1 MDYARLGRRE
11 LPILNVL
18 TVVEKTEKTWDDILK
33 DEYNEE
39 YFKNL
44 ISFVKDE
51 YKVKTIYPKENEVF
65 NAFRYTDFDNV
76 KVVILGQDPYHGPN
90 QAEGLSF
97 SVSNEVL
104 KPPSLQNIFKELESD
119 LGIPFPKKNSLK
131 PWASQGVLL
140 LNAVLTVEEHKP
152 TSHKDKGWE
161 TFTDDVIKELNQKK
175 EPVVFILWG
184 AYARN
189 KKSLI
194 TNPNHYIIESAHPS
208 PFSARNG
215 FFGSKPFSKT
225 NEFLKANNLKEIDWK
240 IE

>member
-1 MDYARLGRRE
+1 MIGNKWDE
-11 LPILNVL
+11 ILQ
-18 TVVEKTEKTWDDILK
+18 EEFKK
-33 DEYNEE
+33 E
-39 YFKNL
+39 YFTNLMNFIKN
-44 ISFVKDE
+44 E
-51 YKVKTIYPKENEVF
+51 YKEKTIYPKQNEVF

-104 KPPSLQNIFKELESD
+104 KPPSLKNIFKELESD
-119 LGIPFPKKNSLK
+119 LGIQYPEVNSLK
-131 PWASQGVLL
+131 PWAKEGVLL

-161 TFTDDVIKELNQKK
+161 IFTDDIIKILN
-175 EPVVFILWG
+175 ERNTPTVFILWG
-184 AYARN
+184 AYARD
-189 KKSLI
+189 KKKYI
-194 TNPNHYIIESAHPS
+194 TNPKHLVIESAHPS

-225 NEFLKANNLKEIDWK
+225 NEFLKKNNIKEIDWRV
-240 IE
+240 E

>member
-1 MDYARLGRRE
+1 MIGNKWDI
-11 LPILNVL
+11 ILQ
-18 TVVEKTEKTWDDILK
+18 
-33 DEYNEE
+33 DEFKKE
-39 YFKNL
+39 YFENL
-44 ISFVKDE
+44 MDFVKNE
-51 YKVKTIYPKENEVF
+51 YKEKTIYPKQNEVF

-104 KPPSLQNIFKELESD
+104 KPPSLKNIFKELESD
-119 LGIPFPKKNSLK
+119 LEIPFPEHNSLK
-131 PWASQGVLL
+131 PWTKEGVLL

-161 TFTDDVIKELNQKK
+161 IFTDDIIKILNKRDT
-175 EPVVFILWG
+175 PTVFILWG
-184 AYARN
+184 AYARS
-189 KKSLI
+189 KREYI
-194 TNPNHYIIESAHPS
+194 TNPNHLVIESAHPS

-225 NEFLKANNLKEIDWK
+225 NEFLKKNNIKEIDWRV
-240 IE
+240 E

>member
-1 MDYARLGRRE
+1 MIGNKWDS
-11 LPILNVL
+11 ILN
-18 TVVEKTEKTWDDILK
+18 E
-33 DEYNEE
+33 EYNKE

-44 ISFVKDE
+44 IDFIKQE
-51 YKVKTIYPKENEVF
+51 YKNKTIYPKQNEVF

-104 KPPSLQNIFKELESD
+104 KPPSLKNIFKELESD
-119 LGIPFPKKNSLK
+119 LGIPFPKDNSLK
-131 PWASQGVLL
+131 PWAKQGVLL

-161 TFTDDVIKELNQKK
+161 IFTDNVIKTLNKREK
-175 EPVVFILWG
+175 PVVFILWG
-184 AYARN
+184 AYARA
-189 KKSLI
+189 KKEYI
-194 TNPNHYIIESAHPS
+194 TNPKHYIIESAHPS

-225 NEFLKANNLKEIDWK
+225 NEFLKKNNIKEIDWRV
-240 IE
+240 E

>member
-1 MDYARLGRRE
+1 MIGNAWDEE
-11 LPILNVL
+11 L
-18 TVVEKTEKTWDDILK
+18 K
-33 DEYNEE
+33 EE
-39 YFKNL
+39 YTKEYFTELMN
-44 ISFVKDE
+44 FVRGE
-51 YKVKTIYPKENEVF
+51 YKNKVIYPKQNEVF

-97 SVSNEVL
+97 SVSDDVL

-119 LGIPFPKKNSLK
+119 LGIPFPKHNSLK
-131 PWASQGVLL
+131 PWTKQGVLL

-152 TSHKDKGWE
+152 ASHKGKGWE
-161 TFTDDVIKELNQKK
+161 TFTDDVIEILNKREK
-175 EPVVFILWG
+175 PIVFILWG
-184 AYARN
+184 AFARS

-194 TNPNHYIIESAHPS
+194 TNKQHYIIESAHPS

-225 NEFLKANNLKEIDWK
+225 NDFLRKNGLKEIDWRV
-240 IE
+240 E